1 MRAKIIKRIVA
12 YKLITMNT
20 VLKQCLGIDVSKLT
34 LSLSL
39 GSLSSDLDKKFRTH
53 KDVSNNLSGYKALTK
68 WLEKSLDTEVD
79 FIIVMEATGVYHQ
92 QVAHYLY
99 QQGYDVCIM
108 QSGRVK
114 RYAQSLD
121 QRSKTDALDSRML
134 SMLGLERNLRLWHP
148 PSKSLQQLKGLSR
161 ERSCLLKDKTV
172 EINRHGAVL
181 SSVNANTRATK
192 RHQARLKLLNLQIA
206 SIEEEMR
213 CLVDKDKELKEK
225 LEFLESIPGIS
236 FISAATVVG
245 ETLGFESI
253 TSGKQLTSYAG
264 YDVVLRES
272 GNFRGKT
279 RISKKGNSHIRAAL
293 HMPSMTCVRCNPTLK
308 QFYKRLKPNKAKPL
322 VALVAVQRK
331 LLILMFTLWK
341 NEENYDAKYENKK
354 QQKHEFA
361 AQDNNLINQLA
372 S

>member
-1 MRAKIIKRIVA
+1 MPKRIIA
-12 YKLITMNT
+12 YKTKVMENR
-20 VLKQCLGIDVSKLT
+20 LKQCLGIDVSKLN
-34 LSLSL
+34 LSLTIGFLHGDL
-39 GSLSSDLDKKFRTH
+39 GKKFEVHPDITN
-53 KDVSNNLSGYKALTK
+53 DLSGFEELHR
-68 WLEKSLDTEVD
+68 WLKKTLAPNVG
-79 FIIVMEATGVYHQ
+79 FIVLMEATGVYHQ
-92 QVAHYLY
+92 GVAHYLY
-99 QQGYDVCIM
+99 EHGYAVCVM

-134 SMLGLERNLRLWHP
+134 SMLGLERDLRLWCP
-148 PSKSLQQLKGLSR
+148 PSVGLQHLKGLSR
-161 ERSCLLKDKTV
+161 ERSSLLKDKTT
-172 EINRHGAVL
+172 ETNRQGAII
-181 SSVNANTRATK
+181 SSYYNNSKAKK
-192 RHQARLKLLNLQIA
+192 RHLNRLRLLQSQIV

-213 CLVDKDKELKEK
+213 DLISKDDVLKKK
-225 LEFLESIPGIS
+225 LCFLESIPGIS
-236 FISAATVVG
+236 FISAATVIG

-253 TSGKQLTSYAG
+253 SNAKQLTSYAG

-272 GNFRGKT
+272 GNFKGKT

-308 QFYKRLKPNKAKPL
+308 TFYTRLKPKKAKPL
-322 VALVAVQRK
+322 VALIAVQRK

-341 NEENYDAKYENKK
+341 NEENYDAEFEKKK
-354 QQKHEFA
+354 QQRQKTLA

>member
-1 MRAKIIKRIVA
+1 MPKGIIA
-12 YKLITMNT
+12 YKTKVMGNR
-20 VLKQCLGIDVSKLT
+20 LKQCLGIDVSKLN
-34 LSLSL
+34 LSLTIGFLHGDL
-39 GSLSSDLDKKFRTH
+39 GKKFEVHPDITN
-53 KDVSNNLSGYKALTK
+53 DLSGFKELHR
-68 WLEKSLDTEVD
+68 WLKKTLAPNVD
-79 FIIVMEATGVYHQ
+79 FIVIMEATGVYHQ
-92 QVAHYLY
+92 GVAHYLY
-99 QQGYDVCIM
+99 EHGYAVCVM

-134 SMLGLERNLRLWHP
+134 SMLGLERDLRLWCP
-148 PSKSLQQLKGLSR
+148 PSVGLQHLKGLSR
-161 ERSCLLKDKTV
+161 ERSSLLKDKTT
-172 EINRHGAVL
+172 ETNRQGAII
-181 SSVNANTRATK
+181 SSYYNNSKAKK
-192 RHQARLKLLNLQIA
+192 RHLNRLKLLQSQIV

-213 CLVDKDKELKEK
+213 DLISKDDVLKKK
-225 LEFLESIPGIS
+225 LSFLESIPGIS
-236 FISAATVVG
+236 FISAATVIG

-253 TSGKQLTSYAG
+253 SSAKQLTSYAG

-272 GNFRGKT
+272 GNFKGKT

-308 QFYKRLKPNKAKPL
+308 TFYIRLKPKKAKPL
-322 VALVAVQRK
+322 VALIAVQRK

-341 NEENYDAKYENKK
+341 NEENYDAGFEKKK
-354 QQKHEFA
+354 QQRQKTLA